1 MSRLTGKRDLLILK
15 NITHVYNQ
23 QSQKIKVLN
32 NINLTVFKGEII
44 SLIGPS
50 GTGKST
56 LLNIAGLL
64 EQPTFGTI
72 NLSGHNCTK
81 LSEDSKTILR
91 GSKIGFVFQ
100 SHRLFHEFSAVEN
113 VMLPQLIMGKS
124 KIVSKKHSIEL
135 LSILGLKNRL
145 DFRPAK
151 LSGGEAQRV
160 AIARALANSPSL
172 ILADEPTGNLDAT
185 SAKNVFDILYKLVK
199 SLDISCIFAT
209 HNNDLA
215 KLMDRKIILKN
226 GSISEQYLQELD

>member
-1 MSRLTGKRDLLILK
+1 MSRGIDNKELLILK
-15 NITHVYNQ
+15 NISHIYNQ
-23 QSQKIKVLN
+23 DLQKIKVLN
-32 NINLTVFKGEII
+32 NINIRVSKGEMI

-64 EQPTFGTI
+64 EKPTLGSI
-72 NLSGHNCTK
+72 SLSGHDCTK
-81 LSEDSKTILR
+81 LSEDNKTILR
-91 GSKIGFVFQ
+91 GTEIGFIFQ
-100 SHRLFHEFSAVEN
+100 SHRLFQEFSAFEN

-124 KIVSKKHSIEL
+124 KIEAEKNSKEL
-135 LSILGLKNRL
+135 LSALGLKNRL
-145 DFRPAK
+145 EFRPAK

-172 ILADEPTGNLDAT
+172 ILADEPTGNLDSI
-185 SAKNVFDILYKLVK
+185 SANNVFDILYKLVK

-215 KLMDRKIILKN
+215 KLMDRKIVLKK
-226 GSISEQYLQELD
+226 GSVYNDKSYK

>member
-1 MSRLTGKRDLLILK
+1 MSKLISNNDLLMLRNVSHI
-15 NITHVYNQ
+15 YNQ
-23 QSQKIKVLN
+23 ESLQIKVLN
-32 NINLTVFKGEII
+32 NINLKVLKGEII

-64 EQPTFGTI
+64 EKPTLGSVNLNGT
-72 NLSGHNCTK
+72 NCTK

-91 GSKIGFVFQ
+91 GSEIGFVFQ
-100 SHRLFHEFSAVEN
+100 SHRLFHEFSAIEN

-124 KIVSKKHSIEL
+124 KIESEKNSIEL
-135 LSILGLKNRL
+135 LSILGLRQRL

-172 ILADEPTGNLDAT
+172 ILADEPTGNLDAA
-185 SAKNVFDILYKLVK
+185 SANNVFEILYKLVK
-199 SLDISCIFAT
+199 SLNISCIFAT

-226 GSISEQYLQELD
+226 GSIIE

>member
-1 MSRLTGKRDLLILK
+1 MSNTLNNENLLILK
-15 NITHVYNQ
+15 NISHIY
-23 QSQKIKVLN
+23 SQETQKVRVLN
-32 NINLTVFKGEII
+32 NININVMKGEMI

-64 EQPTFGTI
+64 EKPTFGSI
-72 NLSGHNCTK
+72 SLSGNDCTK
-81 LSEDSKTILR
+81 LSEDNKTILR
-91 GSKIGFVFQ
+91 GTEVGFIFQ
-100 SHRLFHEFSAVEN
+100 SHRLFQEFSAFEN

-124 KIVSKKHSIEL
+124 KIEAEKNSKEL
-135 LSILGLKNRL
+135 LFALGLKNRL
-145 DFRPAK
+145 EFRPAK

-160 AIARALANSPSL
+160 AIARALSNSPNL

-185 SAKNVFDILYKLVK
+185 SAKNVFEILYKLVK
-199 SLDISCIFAT
+199 SLNISCIFAT

-226 GSISEQYLQELD
+226 GSVYDE

>member
-1 MSRLTGKRDLLILK
+1 MSRELKNKNLLILK
-15 NITHVYNQ
+15 NITHIYNQ
-23 QSQKIKVLN
+23 DLQRIKVLN
-32 NINLTVFKGEII
+32 NINISVSRGEMI

-64 EQPTFGTI
+64 EKPTLGSI
-72 NLSGHNCTK
+72 SLSGHDCTN
-81 LSEDSKTILR
+81 LSEENKTFLR
-91 GSKIGFVFQ
+91 GSEIGFIFQ
-100 SHRLFHEFSAVEN
+100 SHRLFREFSAIEN

-124 KIVSKKHSIEL
+124 KFKAEKKSKEL
-135 LSILGLKNRL
+135 LSALGLKNRL
-145 DFRPAK
+145 EFRPAK

-172 ILADEPTGNLDAT
+172 ILADEPTGNLDSVNAN
-185 SAKNVFDILYKLVK
+185 NVFKILYKIVK

-215 KLMDRKIILKN
+215 KLMDKKIILKN
-226 GSISEQYLQELD
+226 GSVSND

>member
-1 MSRLTGKRDLLILK
+1 MSKLISNNDLLMIR
-15 NITHVYNQ
+15 NVSHIYNQ
-23 QSQKIKVLN
+23 ESLKIKVLN
-32 NINLTVFKGEII
+32 NINLRVFKGEII
-44 SLIGPS
+44 SLTGPS

-64 EQPTFGTI
+64 EKPTLGSVNLNGT
-72 NLSGHNCTK
+72 NCTK

-91 GSKIGFVFQ
+91 GSEIGFVFQ

-124 KIVSKKHSIEL
+124 KIESEKNSIKL
-135 LSILGLKNRL
+135 LSILGLRHRL

-172 ILADEPTGNLDAT
+172 ILADEPTGNLDAA
-185 SAKNVFDILYKLVK
+185 SANNVFEILYKLVK
-199 SLDISCIFAT
+199 SLNISCIFAT

-226 GSISEQYLQELD
+226 GSIIE

>member
-1 MSRLTGKRDLLILK
+1 MSKLISNNDLLMIR
-15 NITHVYNQ
+15 NVSHIYNQ
-23 QSQKIKVLN
+23 ESLKIKVLN
-32 NINLTVFKGEII
+32 NINLRVFKGEII

-64 EQPTFGTI
+64 EKPTLGSVNLNGT
-72 NLSGHNCTK
+72 NCTK

-91 GSKIGFVFQ
+91 GSEIGFVFQ

-124 KIVSKKHSIEL
+124 KIESEKNSIEL
-135 LSILGLKNRL
+135 LSILGLRQRL

-172 ILADEPTGNLDAT
+172 ILADEPTGNLDAA
-185 SAKNVFDILYKLVK
+185 SANNVFEILYKLVK
-199 SLDISCIFAT
+199 SLNISCIFAT

-226 GSISEQYLQELD
+226 GSIIE